1 MTKHKKPECFIEFLE
16 LLSSNELIT
25 DFTSQLIL
33 LPSPEENYLISIGDR
48 WCSVREILKKDLK
61 ILKLLDSFAFDGVDP
76 NFSFSSGNL
85 KAIYLPDEDFIN
97 GGCAIVMFTIV
108 GSKWRHIISLD
119 NQLSLWEKLGV
130 LD

>member
-1 MTKHKKPECFIEFLE
+1 MHNKPECFIEFLE

-48 WCSVREILKKDLK
+48 WCSVKTILKKDLK
-61 ILKLLDSFAFDGVDP
+61 AIKLLDSFAFDEVDP

-85 KAIYLPDEDFIN
+85 KAMYLPDEDFIN
-97 GGCAIVMFTIV
+97 GGSAIIIFTIV
-108 GSKWRHIISLD
+108 GSTWRHIISLD
-119 NQLSLWEKLGV
+119 NQLSLWNKLGV
-130 LD
+130 LN

>member
-1 MTKHKKPECFIEFLE
+1 MTMHKTPECFIKFLE
-16 LLSSNELIT
+16 SLSSNDLIP

-33 LPSPEENYLISIGDR
+33 MPSPEDNYLISIGDR
-48 WCSVREILKKDLK
+48 WCSVQEILKKDLK
-61 ILKLLDSFAFDGVDP
+61 INKLLDRFAFEGLDP

-97 GGCAIVMFTIV
+97 GGCAIVIFTIV
-108 GSKWRHIISLD
+108 GSKWRHIIPLD

-130 LD
+130 LI